1 MELAAKAALVRPRM
15 GELERNGW
23 AHELGEPAETE
34 GLPPALAD
42 LYRVFDGLSTRM
54 GLIDLFAA
62 DDVLAELDKQGTGG
76 PHADPHNPVP
86 QLVQF
91 GNVCYSFALCT
102 DIDSGAVHLVDADA
116 LIEAVEQGAP
126 LPTEPLAPNPV
137 AFADAFLFGPR
148 YRELID
154 LAGGYQTPEDE
165 EEDEWRLLIEELG
178 FA

>member
-1 MELAAKAALVRPRM
+1 MELAAKVALVRPRM

-23 AHELGEPAETE
+23 AHELGEPAEAE

-62 DDVLAELDKQGTGG
+62 DDVLAELGKHGTGDL
-76 PHADPHNPVP
+76 HDPVP
-86 QLVQF
+86 QLLQF
-91 GNVCYSFALCT
+91 GNVCYSFTLCT

-116 LIEAVEQGAP
+116 LVEAIEQGGS
-126 LPTEPLAPNPV
+126 LPTEPIAPSPV

-165 EEDEWRLLIEELG
+165 EEDEWRLLIEELD

>member
-1 MELAAKAALVRPRM
+1 MELAAKVALVRPRM

-23 AHELGEPAETE
+23 AHELGEPVEAE
-34 GLPPALAD
+34 GLPPALAA
-42 LYRVFDGLSTRM
+42 LYRHFDGLSTRM
-54 GLIDLFAA
+54 GLIDVLPAE
-62 DDVLAELDKQGTGG
+62 DVLAESAKQGAGDL
-76 PHADPHNPVP
+76 HDPIPN
-86 QLVQF
+86 LLQF
-91 GNVCYSFALCT
+91 GNVCYSFALCVDT
-102 DIDSGAVHLVDADA
+102 ASGAVHLVDADA

-126 LPTEPLAPNPV
+126 LPTASIAPDPV

-165 EEDEWRLLIEELG
+165 AEDEWRLLIEELG